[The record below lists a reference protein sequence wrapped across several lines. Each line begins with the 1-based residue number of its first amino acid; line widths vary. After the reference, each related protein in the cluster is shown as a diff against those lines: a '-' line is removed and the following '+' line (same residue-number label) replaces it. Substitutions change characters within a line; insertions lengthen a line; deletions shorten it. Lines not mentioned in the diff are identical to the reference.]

1 MPTILPLAA
10 GTWLRPE
17 AGTWL
22 RPVAAPGRP
31 GGARAGMGDL
41 RASYRFLA
49 PALKGGGLPGRLH

>member
-17 AGTWL
+17 A
-22 RPVAAPGRP
+22 APGP
-31 GGARAGMGDL
+31 GPPWVLVPGMSDL